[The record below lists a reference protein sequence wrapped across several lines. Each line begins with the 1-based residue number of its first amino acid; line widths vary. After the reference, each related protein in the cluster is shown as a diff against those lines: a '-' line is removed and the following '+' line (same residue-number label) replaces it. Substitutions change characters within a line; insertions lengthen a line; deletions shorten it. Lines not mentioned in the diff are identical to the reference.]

1 MLYNI
6 LILLLNF
13 YFYTKYSNLDYE
25 NSMIINPPFFL
36 DDSLPADKESS
47 LLYNYTLKEKEY
59 PYKCT
64 YDGCDKKY
72 IRKAIL

>member
-1 MLYNI
+1 
-6 LILLLNF
+6 
-13 YFYTKYSNLDYE
+13 
-25 NSMIINPPFFL
+25 MIINPPFFL

-72 IRKAIL
+72 IRKVIL